1 LTAVDGPVAVEV
13 RAISHAFQSR
23 GGPVQALADCSL
35 SIPQGCFAC
44 VVGPSGCGKSTLLDM
59 VAQMVEPQH
68 GTVTLRSSGG
78 GKPRLAMVFQKP
90 ALFPWRSVLGN
101 VTIGLQAKGLSP
113 RVAQQKATSVLD
125 TVGLGAFAKAYP
137 HELSGGMAQ
146 RVGIARAL
154 ALEPDI
160 LLMDEPFAAVD
171 AQTRIILQRELLALA
186 ARIRMTI
193 LFVTHDVAEAVFL
206 ADRLVVMSGRPG
218 YVGATAGIGYLIT
231 NAQSGLETDKVMAG
245 MIVIGV
251 IGSACAAVLSFL
263 HRRFASYE
271 GINGW

>member
-1 LTAVDGPVAVEV
+1 MSATDKPAAVEV
-13 RAISHAFQSR
+13 SAVSHEFRSR

-35 SIPQGCFAC
+35 RIPQTCFAC

-59 VAQMVEPQH
+59 VAQLVKPQH
-68 GTVTLRSSGG
+68 GTVTLRADGG

-101 VTIGLQAKGLSP
+101 VTIGLQARGMS
-113 RVAQQKATSVLD
+113 RRAAAQKAADMLD
-125 TVGLGAFAKAYP
+125 TVGLGAFARAYP

-171 AQTRIILQRELLALA
+171 AQTRIVLQRELLALA
-186 ARIRMTI
+186 TRTRMTI

-206 ADRLVVMSGRPG
+206 ADRLFVMSGRPG
-218 YVGATAGIGYLIT
+218 RVLRTIDLAPDSKDRGSPYSARVAADILDLLAPPTA
-231 NAQSGLETDKVMAG
+231 
-245 MIVIGV
+245 
-251 IGSACAAVLSFL
+251 
-263 HRRFASYE
+263 
-271 GINGW
+271 